1 LKSYKGKKNLIV
13 ISDSDDDN
21 IENNIINY
29 WHEEFQLIKI
39 GENILLN
46 PYGWLNDQH
55 LAIVMQI
62 LYVQKLQLLGY
73 QQHIDVIIRT
83 IHRY

>member
-1 LKSYKGKKNLIV
+1 MKSYKGKKNLIV